1 MATHDPQSTTSVDA
15 FRNSAMVI
23 MEESDAKD
31 TNAYIVAF
39 QRRRKMRIVA
49 IATGALLVLG
59 VAAAVVVATDS
70 TADNAS
76 TSSGRDRLPLNAA
89 GGNNGG
95 GSQSPSTTTVDDTF
109 VGGPEIYFTHT
120 TLSPGS
126 PSNVHGGSTTS
137 SGKHSDVDGGSTASS
152 NHGKNP
158 GSVHHHSTSKLPLN
172 GNSTGSNNAVNG
184 SRPCPSITAVDNSI
198 ATTSPPPSYGAP
210 TRPPE
215 ITVSPSDPPT
225 TPCPQPI
232 VTSAPTPPPQYPTHA
247 PRPTSPPATYPPTAA
262 PSNPPTAA
270 PSNPPTAAPTNPPT
284 PPPTPPPV
292 QPTSSPTRPPVQ
304 PTPPPTRP
312 PVQPTPPLS
321 GSDLKA
327 QIVHQTSVIRAGYG
341 LGPVT
346 WNDDLAKKMQAWAD
360 SCPQKT
366 GGGHGG
372 PPGNQNLASF
382 IVCGN
387 NCMHEPGPAQT
398 WWDSEE
404 ELWDYDA
411 NKSRDGNWMTT
422 GHFQNSLDPGVN
434 EIACGWS
441 TCFNPIANQDD
452 SLVWCNYIGGTNG
465 RIPRPII
472 SKAEIKAR
480 IIK

>member
-158 GSVHHHSTSKLPLN
+158 
-172 GNSTGSNNAVNG
+172 
-184 SRPCPSITAVDNSI
+184 
-198 ATTSPPPSYGAP
+198 
-210 TRPPE
+210 
-215 ITVSPSDPPT
+215 
-225 TPCPQPI
+225 
-232 VTSAPTPPPQYPTHA
+232 
-247 PRPTSPPATYPPTAA
+247 
-262 PSNPPTAA
+262 
-270 PSNPPTAAPTNPPT
+270 
-284 PPPTPPPV
+284 
-292 QPTSSPTRPPVQ
+292 
-304 PTPPPTRP
+304 
-312 PVQPTPPLS
+312 
-321 GSDLKA
+321 
-327 QIVHQTSVIRAGYG
+327 AGYG

-441 TCFNPIANQDD
+441 TCFNPIANQND

-472 SKAEIKAR
+472 TKAEIKAR